1 MGTVVGDELAVNKE
15 NIRIIPRNK
24 NTIGDGG
31 STAMRGWMGG
41 LDTPYTVYMNNQTS
55 GQYPEISRK
64 YSDILLG
71 SCGRCRVGKG
81 SDRHCHHPSLI
92 NLSNTFFLF
101 NSNFYHP
108 SFINLS
114 NTLFLFNS
122 NLYIIIYIYGVCFC
136 KSRIVELNWGFW
148 PSRILHYFRVCVSR
162 CHQGKGRYL
171 SQTPYLN
178 FMFFEIPL
186 KDFYKPDHWTPGL
199 HSDHAEH

>member
-1 MGTVVGDELAVNKE
+1 MIFLLIGPVVGDELTVNKE

-71 SCGRCRVGKG
+71 SSGRCRVGKG

-101 NSNFYHP
+101 NNFYHP
-108 SFINLS
+108 FVINLS
-114 NTLFLFNS
+114 NTFFSSILIYTTPLLSTFRILFSSSILIYTL
-122 NLYIIIYIYGVCFC
+122 LYI
-136 KSRIVELNWGFW
+136 SM
-148 PSRILHYFRVCVSR
+148 VSVSVN
-162 CHQGKGRYL
+162 Q
-171 SQTPYLN
+171 
-178 FMFFEIPL
+178 E
-186 KDFYKPDHWTPGL
+186 
-199 HSDHAEH
+199 

>member
-71 SCGRCRVGKG
+71 SSGRCRVGKG

-178 FMFFEIPL
+178 FMFFWDPIKRFL
-186 KDFYKPDHWTPGL
+186 
-199 HSDHAEH
+199 